1 MCPPCAP
8 SRLGVFPWYDMQMSL
23 CPCWPESS
31 IRTDY
36 ALIVFVPEVLNTSP
50 GWLRA
55 GAQQILIRTRNEWY
69 LVVVCGT
76 WAVCQAEASLN
87 LGSLLAAFKFAKLHN
102 LLNIPLW
109 NRDSE
114 IPTSPGKKRRE

>member
-1 MCPPCAP
+1 MDRGTWQIVHGVARVRLTEHARCIISSMTPLNLLFAP
-8 SRLGVFPWYDMQMSL
+8 GVNYVPALCSITPGVFPWYDMQMSL

-55 GAQQILIRTRNEWY
+55 GA
-69 LVVVCGT
+69 
-76 WAVCQAEASLN
+76 
-87 LGSLLAAFKFAKLHN
+87 
-102 LLNIPLW
+102 P
-109 NRDSE
+109 
-114 IPTSPGKKRRE
+114 